1 MAQALA
7 RRGEDE
13 ERALALDDKGR
24 RTGDGAA
31 LTRALSRRYGDRI
44 TGSFTVPGRE
54 GAYAPIPDD
63 VPHALRSALHSRG
76 VERLYSHQADA
87 WHAAQRGEHVA
98 TATPTASGKSLCYT
112 LPVVAAAMSGRAK
125 ATRSEEPTSALQ
137 PLMRNSH

>member
-7 RRGEDE
+7 RRVEDE

-54 GAYAPIPDD
+54 GAYAAIPDD
-63 VPHALRSALHSRG
+63 VPQALKSALRARG
-76 VERLYSHQADA
+76 VEQLYSPQADA
-87 WHAAQRGEHVA
+87 WHPAQRGGPVA
-98 TATPTASGKSLCYT
+98 LATTPPPGKAPLYP
-112 LPVVAAAMSGRAK
+112 LPAVAPGQARRPK
-125 ATRSEEPTSALQ
+125 P
-137 PLMRNSH
+137 PH

>member
-1 MAQALA
+1 MI
-7 RRGEDE
+7 RRPPRSTRTDTLFPYTTLF
-13 ERALALDDKGR
+13 RAKGR

-98 TATPTASGKSLCYT
+98 IATPTASGKSLCYT

-125 ATRSEEPTSALQ
+125 APASKEIGRA
-137 PLMRNSH
+137 HV